1 MGLSSLVSAGRNLV
15 YLISVVT
22 FGFLGPKLCWLFL
35 DTVAILSTQGW
46 EASFFSEAHGSE
58 CLIVG
63 FISPHHSSGY

>member
-22 FGFLGPKLCWLFL
+22 FGRLQFLGPRLCWLFL

-46 EASFFSEAHGSE
+46 EASFFSEAHGSG

-63 FISPHHSSGY
+63 FISPW